1 MLPPM
6 YQNLVLFKDETAIGK
21 GFTEQPIEDVEQFGD
36 GSVSKILV
44 DGKWLSVG
52 IDFEYSDVYLSGIKY
67 HLECCTSDLE
77 NAKSTIES
85 LYGYEDEYL
94 SEGFDGSDESI
105 FKIAIQQ
112 TLYEHKAHHIL
123 EQTDRQRERE
133 NERMQM
139 AMIKI
144 LSNQ

>member
-1 MLPPM
+1 MLPRM

-21 GFTEQPIEDVEQFGD
+21 GFIERPIDGVEQFGD

-52 IDFEYSDVYLSGIKY
+52 VDFEYSDVYLSGIEY
-67 HLECCTSDLE
+67 HLECCALDLD

-94 SEGFDGSDESI
+94 SEGFNGSDESI

-123 EQTDRQRERE
+123 ERTDRRR
-133 NERMQM
+133 
-139 AMIKI
+139 
-144 LSNQ
+144 